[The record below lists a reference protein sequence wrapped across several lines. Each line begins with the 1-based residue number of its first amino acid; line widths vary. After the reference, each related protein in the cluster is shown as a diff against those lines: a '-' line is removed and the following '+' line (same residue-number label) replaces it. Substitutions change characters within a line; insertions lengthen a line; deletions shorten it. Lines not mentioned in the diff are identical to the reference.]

1 MRPASRLT
9 EMFAPEQLAGIRA
22 MITAGG
28 TPLGGDMMDLMPKLG
43 AIVCY
48 GSGYDGIDLEAAA
61 KRRIAVGHSPGAN
74 ASSVADIAMILML
87 AVTRRLLVA
96 DDYVRS
102 GNWAAAKPSPMMRPQ
117 PGMRGRRVGV
127 YGMGE
132 IGRKI
137 AARVAAFESEVGY
150 FSRSRRELPYR
161 YFPSL
166 AALAQWCSVL
176 MIAVRAGPDTHHAVD
191 AEILRKLGPDGYV
204 VNIARGSVIDQQALV
219 TALADKTIAGAGLDV
234 YATEPHPPDALTA
247 FPNVVLTPHIGGH
260 TVEFASRDA
269 GLRDRQFGGVFRRPA
284 AALWGP
290 GRLSRQFWDHNG
302 PKPTKLVRILPSIG
316 ARLDLRLARRKKLVT
331 QPLPGVLAV
340 AGTSVLAFRKPD
352 TIGDHSF
359 QDVRMDCS
367 KGRKPVALEEC
378 GQGSFGLPE
387 APRSCPRL
395 QAPAAKPK
403 VSSRA

>member
-1 MRPASRLT
+1 MPEHVLIYSRFPKALMVRIG
-9 EMFAPEQLAGIRA
+9 ERFELMDAAGKPPDQMFAPEQLAGIRA

-28 TPLGGDMMDLMPKLG
+28 TPLGGEIMDLMPKLG

-48 GSGYDGIDLEAAA
+48 GTGYDGVDLAAAA
-61 KRRIAVGHSPGAN
+61 KRSIAVGHSPGAN
-74 ASSVADIAMILML
+74 ASSVADIAMTLML

-166 AALAQWCSVL
+166 AALAEWCSVL
-176 MIAVRAGPDTHHAVD
+176 VIAVRAGPDTHHAVD
-191 AEILRKLGPDGYV
+191 AEILKGLGADGYV

-219 TALADKTIAGAGLDV
+219 SALADKTIAGAGLDV
-234 YATEPHPPDALTA
+234 YATEPHAPDALTA

-260 TVEFASRDA
+260 TAELHIAMQDCVMANLEAFFA
-269 GLRDRQFGGVFRRPA
+269 
-284 AALWGP
+284 
-290 GRLSRQFWDHNG
+290 GR
-302 PKPTKLVRILPSIG
+302 
-316 ARLDLRLARRKKLVT
+316 
-331 QPLPGVLAV
+331 PLPYGVRGA
-340 AGTSVLAFRKPD
+340 
-352 TIGDHSF
+352 
-359 QDVRMDCS
+359 
-367 KGRKPVALEEC
+367 
-378 GQGSFGLPE
+378 
-387 APRSCPRL
+387 
-395 QAPAAKPK
+395 
-403 VSSRA
+403 